1 MFSLIKF
8 NMTTNSVS
16 SYYLKLLARDPDV
29 SPSYKTFQVW
39 IDEKS
44 FGRLDFTC
52 SVARLKEEAK
62 GEGDSAKESFM
73 PHYHGDREASV
84 PFVGELALWPSAAD
98 VNDESRFYMVN
109 RSEWGAT
116 GWIFMYLV
124 LVIYLHD
131 KFIVT
136 VKMSLLGKLCG
147 GKFTVKQGSMTRRSG
162 E

>member
-1 MFSLIKF
+1 MCGTPICAMRTFEGHDGCYPYRNLVKGYCMVRLQRYNMKHVTKYILFHSRTNYKMFSLIKF

-29 SPSYKTFQVW
+29 SPSYKTFQV
-39 IDEKS
+39 
-44 FGRLDFTC
+44 
-52 SVARLKEEAK
+52 
-62 GEGDSAKESFM
+62 
-73 PHYHGDREASV
+73 
-84 PFVGELALWPSAAD
+84 
-98 VNDESRFYMVN
+98 N

-136 VKMSLLGKLCG
+136 RDRDYQSKL
-147 GKFTVKQGSMTRRSG
+147 KIVNMVIETSADDSEPSK
-162 E
+162 